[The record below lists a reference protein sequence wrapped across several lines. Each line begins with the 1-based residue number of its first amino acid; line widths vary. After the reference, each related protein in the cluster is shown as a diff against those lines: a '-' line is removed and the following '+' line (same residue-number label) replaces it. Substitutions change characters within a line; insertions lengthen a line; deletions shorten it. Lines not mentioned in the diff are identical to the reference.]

1 MNSSTLFLLARLTI
15 RLFSMFISIQNSNPE
30 TNMLELAKLQMAQ
43 LDLAMQKIDD
53 LILGLTDILEA
64 VQDENMAVKIKNTL
78 QLTELVT
85 SFQFRY
91 N

>member
-1 MNSSTLFLLARLTI
+1 
-15 RLFSMFISIQNSNPE
+15 
-30 TNMLELAKLQMAQ
+30 MLELAKLQMAQ

-78 QLTELVT
+78 QLTEQAT
-85 SFQFRY
+85 SFQFRCILLFLWM
-91 N
+91 

>member
-1 MNSSTLFLLARLTI
+1 
-15 RLFSMFISIQNSNPE
+15 
-30 TNMLELAKLQMAQ
+30 MAQ